1 MNPMLF
7 PGERGNPLLAA
18 GEYINEAAGRRR
30 AEREARRE
38 EIGNRLLQTWPAEAV
53 RAAYEAVTLPGDVY
67 AGRVDPM
74 SDEGIGRAAE
84 LAGLVTLG
92 SAAMPAPRGA
102 LTMGAARRGD
112 DLPPAHTGIRAY
124 HGSPHRFDEFDLE
137 ESRSGYPSAWFST
150 HEDTARDFGVDRM
163 PEARHRS
170 SAGRATLRPNM
181 YEVEIG
187 GRVKDIDVMAEAR
200 RDAEIIG
207 APPPETW
214 EDAAALLQ
222 WASAQNTFLD
232 EAVGEGFDAVRFR
245 NVGDSPSQA
254 VSDHIAV
261 INPDV
266 IRILRVYGVAS
277 LAALPASA
285 LIALGMTREQAA
297 ATDARL
303 GL

>member
-1 MNPMLF
+1 
-7 PGERGNPLLAA
+7 
-18 GEYINEAAGRRR
+18 
-30 AEREARRE
+30 
-38 EIGNRLLQTWPAEAV
+38 
-53 RAAYEAVTLPGDVY
+53 
-67 AGRVDPM
+67 
-74 SDEGIGRAAE
+74 
-84 LAGLVTLG
+84 
-92 SAAMPAPRGA
+92 
-102 LTMGAARRGD
+102 
-112 DLPPAHTGIRAY
+112 
-124 HGSPHRFDEFDLE
+124 
-137 ESRSGYPSAWFST
+137 
-150 HEDTARDFGVDRM
+150 
-163 PEARHRS
+163 
-170 SAGRATLRPNM
+170 M